1 MNYIGPDNII
11 AKRQQYFYPATSC
24 FYKNPPQIVRGFMQF
39 LFDHTNKKYVDFF
52 AGVSVMNCGHT
63 NPEILKDT
71 IEQLNNI
78 QHTTTLYLTQPMVD
92 LAEKLAEILPGDI
105 KRTFF
110 CVTGSEA
117 NEGAMALARLHT
129 KKNKFI
135 ALTGG
140 LHGRTHLTLSVTGI
154 PMWRLD
160 DNLLKENVF
169 FIERPYSPSIS
180 YEEAMEKSLQQLEEV
195 LKEHSSDICAMII
208 EPLQGN
214 GGIIM
219 YPRDYLKK
227 VKALLQA
234 HNVLLIVDEVQ
245 TGYGR
250 TGKMFCIEHYDVVPD
265 IIVTAKALGNG
276 IPISTFSTTDEIA
289 KSFNKPSASTFGG
302 NPIAAQTALSVL
314 NYIERNNLVEKS
326 NELGKYLRNKLEQL
340 SSPFIQEI
348 RGCGL
353 MQGMQLQSID
363 NYLNSAEITDMI
375 LEQMKDLGF
384 LVGKNG
390 LGRDVLAFQPPLVIS
405 KEDIDAMILSLESV
419 LKNLNELLKSIKAEV
434 DSDLEIA
441 EIKDLITRR
450 WAEYDV

>member
-1 MNYIGPDNII
+1 MNYIGPDSII
-11 AKRQQYFYPATSC
+11 AKRKEYFFPATSC
-24 FYKNPPQIVRGFMQF
+24 FYKNPPQIVGGSMQY
-39 LFDHTNKKYVDFF
+39 LFDHNQKKYVDFF
-52 AGVSVMNCGHT
+52 SGVSVMNCGHS

-71 IEQLNNI
+71 IEQLNKI

-92 LAEKLAEILPGDI
+92 LAERLAAILPGDI

-160 DNLLKENVF
+160 DNLLNENVF
-169 FIERPYSPSIS
+169 FIERPYSPSLT
-180 YEEAMEKSLQQLEEV
+180 YEEAMDKSLLQLEKV
-195 LKEHSSDICAMII
+195 LEEHGSEICAMIL

-219 YPRDYLKK
+219 YPNDYLKK
-227 VKALLQA
+227 VKALLHS

-302 NPIAAQTALSVL
+302 NPVAAQTALSVL
-314 NYIERNNLVEKS
+314 NYIKKNGLVQKS
-326 NELGKYLRNKLEQL
+326 YELGKYLKHRLEEL

-353 MQGMQLQSID
+353 MLGIQIQSRD
-363 NYLNSAEITDMI
+363 NELTSAEITDII
-375 LEQMKDLGF
+375 LEEMKELGF

-390 LGRDVLAFQPPLVIS
+390 LNRDVIALQPPLVIS
-405 KEDIDAMILSLESV
+405 KEDIDNLISSLEKV
-419 LKNLNELLKSIKAEV
+419 FEKLN
-434 DSDLEIA
+434 
-441 EIKDLITRR
+441 
-450 WAEYDV
+450 

>member
-11 AKRQQYFYPATSC
+11 AKRKEYFFPATSC
-24 FYKNPPQIVRGFMQF
+24 FYSNPPQIVGGLMQY
-39 LFDHTNKKYVDFF
+39 LFDHNNKKYVDFF
-52 AGVSVMNCGHT
+52 AGVSVMNCGHS
-63 NPEILKDT
+63 NPEIIKDT
-71 IEQLNNI
+71 IEQLNKV

-92 LAEKLAEILPGDI
+92 LAEKLATILPGDI

-135 ALTGG
+135 ALNGG

-160 DNLLKENVF
+160 DNLLNENVF

-180 YEEAMEKSLQQLEEV
+180 YEEAMNNSLLQLEAV
-195 LKEHSSDICAMII
+195 LKEHGNEICAMIL

-219 YPRDYLKK
+219 YPSDYIKK
-227 VKALLQA
+227 VKDLLHK

-302 NPIAAQTALSVL
+302 NPVAAQTALSVL
-314 NYIERNNLVEKS
+314 NYIEKNDLVQKA
-326 NELGKYLRNKLEQL
+326 NELGKYLKHKLEQL

-348 RGCGL
+348 RGSGL
-353 MQGMQLQSID
+353 MLGIQIQAKD
-363 NYLNSAEITDMI
+363 NNLTSAEITDII
-375 LEQMKDLGF
+375 LENMKDLGF
-384 LVGKNG
+384 LIGKNG
-390 LGRDVLAFQPPLVIS
+390 LNRDVIALQPPLVIS
-405 KEDIDAMILSLESV
+405 KEDIDNMISSLAKV
-419 LKNLNELLKSIKAEV
+419 LENLN
-434 DSDLEIA
+434 
-441 EIKDLITRR
+441 
-450 WAEYDV
+450 

>member
-1 MNYIGPDNII
+1 MNYIGPDKII
-11 AKRQQYFYPATSC
+11 EKRRDYFFPATSC
-24 FYKNPPQIVRGFMQF
+24 FYKNPPQIVRGFMQY
-39 LFDHTNKKYVDFF
+39 LFDNNDRKYVDFF
-52 AGVSVMNCGHT
+52 AGVSVMNCGHS

-71 IEQLNNI
+71 IEQLNKL

-92 LAEKLAEILPGDI
+92 LAERLSSILPGDI
-105 KRTFF
+105 RRTFF

-169 FIERPYSPSIS
+169 FVERPYDPRLG
-180 YEEAMEKSLQQLEEV
+180 YDEAEKKSLQQLEDI
-195 LKEHSSDICAMII
+195 LKKHGSDICAMIL
-208 EPLQGN
+208 EPIQGN

-219 YPRDYLKK
+219 YPKDYLKK
-227 VKALLQA
+227 VRGMLHE

-245 TGYGR
+245 SGYGR
-250 TGKMFCIEHYDVVPD
+250 TGKMFCTEHYAVVPD

-289 KSFNKPSASTFGG
+289 KSFNRPSASTFGG
-302 NPIAAQTALSVL
+302 NPVAAQTALSVL
-314 NYIERNNLVEKS
+314 NYIEKNNLVQRA
-326 NELGKYLRNKLEQL
+326 NESGSYLKQRLEQL
-340 SSPFIQEI
+340 SSPYIQEI

-353 MQGMQLQSID
+353 MLGIQIQS
-363 NYLNSAEITDMI
+363 NNSSLTSGEITDMI
-375 LEQMKDLGF
+375 LESMKDLGF

-390 LGRDVLAFQPPLVIS
+390 LNRDVIALQPPLVIS
-405 KEDIDAMILSLESV
+405 REDIDAMVSSLEKV
-419 LKNLNELLKSIKAEV
+419 LKELN
-434 DSDLEIA
+434 
-441 EIKDLITRR
+441 
-450 WAEYDV
+450 